1 MEATVKTL
9 FTAEDLWQLPEGGR
23 WYELV
28 KGELIEMTPPGGRH
42 GKIALRLGRYLQTHV
57 DAHRL
62 GEVMVESGFLLASQP
77 DTVRGPDISFAA
89 AERVPSEGLP
99 EGFFPGA
106 PDLAVEIVSP
116 GDTDVEVQDK
126 VMDYLTHGTRRVWVV
141 RPRQRTVTVH
151 RPDGTARLLQ
161 GKDVLDGED
170 VVPGFTFLLQELFA

>member
-1 MEATVKTL
+1 
-9 FTAEDLWQLPEGGR
+9 
-23 WYELV
+23 
-28 KGELIEMTPPGGRH
+28 
-42 GKIALRLGRYLQTHV
+42 
-57 DAHRL
+57 
-62 GEVMVESGFLLASQP
+62 MVESGFLLASQP

-141 RPRQRTVTVH
+141 RPRQQTVTVH